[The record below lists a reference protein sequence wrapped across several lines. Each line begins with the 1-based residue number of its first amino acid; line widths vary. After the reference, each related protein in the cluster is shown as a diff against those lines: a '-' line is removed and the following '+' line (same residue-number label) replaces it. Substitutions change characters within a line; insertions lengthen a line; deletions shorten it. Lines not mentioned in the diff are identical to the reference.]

1 MQSILKSNR
10 RADISFSQSGQINLS
25 AHLVKALDLHPGDAI
40 DVKTDGHEYYL
51 YVRSPASPGVRYEAQ
66 CFPSNKKG
74 KHFRAYSCRL
84 CKAILAA
91 CNCVEKADLP
101 TGEVITEGDTKYI
114 AIITKLILNH
124 D

>member
-74 KHFRAYSCRL
+74 KHFRAYSRRL

-91 CNCVEKADLP
+91 CNCVGKA
-101 TGEVITEGDTKYI
+101 
-114 AIITKLILNH
+114 
-124 D
+124 

>member
-74 KHFRAYSCRL
+74 RHFRAYSRRL
-84 CKAILAA
+84 CKALLEACHHTGKVELA
-91 CNCVEKADLP
+91 
-101 TGEVITEGDTKYI
+101 TGETVMDGGTKLIT
-114 AIITKLILNH
+114 IITRLILNH

>member
-1 MQSILKSNR
+1 
-10 RADISFSQSGQINLS
+10 
-25 AHLVKALDLHPGDAI
+25 VKALDLHPGDAI

-51 YVRSPASPGVRYEAQ
+51 YIRSPASPGVRYEAQ

-74 KHFRAYSCRL
+74 KHFRAYSRRL

>member
-10 RADISFSQSGQINLS
+10 RADISFAKSGQINLS
-25 AHLVKALDLHPGDAI
+25 AHIVKALDLHPGDAI
-40 DVKTDGHEYYL
+40 DIKTDGFEYYI

-74 KHFRAYSCRL
+74 KHFRAYSRRL
-84 CKAILAA
+84 CKAMLKA
-91 CNCVEKADLP
+91 CNSIGKVELA
-101 TGEVITEGDTKYI
+101 TGETIEENGTKYI
-114 AIITKLILNH
+114 SIITRNILIH